1 MFFIML
7 LLWIVF
13 NGKITVEIL
22 LFGIGICG
30 VIYGFMCK
38 VMGYGMQKELRMS
51 KVILPGILYLV
62 VLVIEIIKA
71 NLTMI
76 KEIIFLK
83 PDEPGDLAS
92 FTSNLKGDGTRVAL
106 ASSITL
112 TPGTITVVLDDGNYL
127 VHGFNKAMTEGLDSS
142 VFVKRLERM
151 EEKLRGNV

>member
-13 NGKITVEIL
+13 NGKITMEIL

-38 VMGYGMQKELRMS
+38 VMGYGSQKDLRIG
-51 KVILPGILYLV
+51 KLLLPAIAYLG

-71 NLTMI
+71 NLAVI

-83 PDEPGDLAS
+83 SDEPGELAS
-92 FTSNLKGDGTRVAL
+92 FTSNLQEDGTRVAL

-112 TPGTITVVLDDGNYL
+112 TPGTITVELEDGNYL
-127 VHGFNKAMTEGLDSS
+127 IHGLNKAMTEGLDSS